1 MHLNSRRIAENAIN
15 VKQIEKSEFMK
26 TIRFFS
32 KMLFVI
38 TVVMAVAISAKA
50 QSYESAQSY
59 KLIKTVQG
67 DGSVISGNG
76 FRQRFTFQGD
86 KAYYYMGANLPVCVY
101 KYSHQSNGNS
111 VYYQQ
116 AYDYAYNRYVL
127 NESSYLLVSPDKEL
141 INVVSTN
148 GYKHTSVYQLDKN
161 NGIEEM
167 IR

>member
-1 MHLNSRRIAENAIN
+1 
-15 VKQIEKSEFMK
+15 MK

-32 KMLFVI
+32 KILFVI

-50 QSYESAQSY
+50 QSYASAQSY
-59 KLIKTVQG
+59 KLIKRVQG
-67 DGSVISGNG
+67 DGAVISGNG

-111 VYYQQ
+111 VYYLQ

-127 NESSYLLVSPDKEL
+127 NEFAAVVAAPD
-141 INVVSTN
+141 V
-148 GYKHTSVYQLDKN
+148 
-161 NGIEEM
+161 
-167 IR
+167 

>member
-1 MHLNSRRIAENAIN
+1 MHLNSLRIVENAIN
-15 VKQIEKSEFMK
+15 VKQIKESVFMK

-32 KMLFVI
+32 KILFVI

-59 KLIKTVQG
+59 KLIKRVQG
-67 DGSVISGNG
+67 EGAVISGNG

-111 VYYQQ
+111 VYYLQ

-127 NESSYLLVSPDKEL
+127 NEFAAVVAAPD
-141 INVVSTN
+141 V
-148 GYKHTSVYQLDKN
+148 
-161 NGIEEM
+161 
-167 IR
+167 

>member
-1 MHLNSRRIAENAIN
+1 
-15 VKQIEKSEFMK
+15 MK

-32 KMLFVI
+32 KILFVI

-59 KLIKTVQG
+59 KLIKRVQG
-67 DGSVISGNG
+67 EGAVISGNG

-86 KAYYYMGANLPVCVY
+86 KVYYYMAANLPVCVY

-111 VYYQQ
+111 VYYLQ

-127 NESSYLLVSPDKEL
+127 NEFAAVMAAPD
-141 INVVSTN
+141 V
-148 GYKHTSVYQLDKN
+148 
-161 NGIEEM
+161 
-167 IR
+167 